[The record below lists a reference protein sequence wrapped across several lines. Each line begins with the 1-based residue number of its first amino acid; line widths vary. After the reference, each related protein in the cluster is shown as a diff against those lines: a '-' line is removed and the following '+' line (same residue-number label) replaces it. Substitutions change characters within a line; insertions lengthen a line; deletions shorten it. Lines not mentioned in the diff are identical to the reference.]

1 MIVINDEEYLN
12 LQEQVW
18 RNAETIR
25 CLLSG
30 LKITGTGPTLPPDP
44 ENQDAFLLQQDGKTY
59 LSIYFEADQAWAN
72 LGEFPAVGPQGIP
85 GPQGSAATIGAVEC
99 STRTIS
105 AGDSASVEVSVAGTN
120 LHFDFE
126 IPQGAVGA
134 QGPRGE
140 RGPQGLTGETGPR
153 GPQGETGSS
162 ISIAGTLTSSSNLP
176 DPETVPA
183 TTAYLV
189 GLTAPYN
196 LYVIVGAAGSRLWK
210 DVGAVTPQNITVDAS
225 MSGTSQNPVQNR
237 VVKSYVDAVKTTAEA
252 AYTRSGSNLSR
263 INAIQNVDLPNI
275 YYELADLKEIV
286 FETVA
291 AVAAYVVDPAAF
303 FVTPSYITIEGVAYP
318 VIDDTDAEVAEILG
332 STVVWNQHVRNG
344 NFASEDDWTAESSTF
359 SVSSNA
365 ATFTASSQYGSI
377 KQTVYGLKGGHK
389 YALFAM
395 VRTTTATD
403 SVAIN
408 LFRNLSH
415 EVFTAASTGWQAM
428 KSLIEIETDGNGTL
442 YVTDNRAADWDA
454 VYVRSVVIVD
464 VTAAIPT
471 NTPTS
476 VDDDRVQRLI
486 RYALAN
492 PAYAENA
499 LLDFRIDSITS
510 RGFNQWNEAWMANN
524 LFAGVSGSSDPI
536 NIDPANPIYFDTPSP
551 YYIGSYQV
559 FVQFLDA
566 ANNVLGTLQTWSPI
580 VTPDKIPESAASI
593 KFGLVNDVYGTT
605 YHDDICVNV
614 SNASLNGQYKPYREG
629 EIDWESII
637 PDDEDR
643 TARSAGSVRDVI
655 YVRDD
660 GNDTFSIVKNKKI
673 GVVDLGTRTWLYDGG
688 NNIFVAQIPG
698 MKANP
703 YTSDAVLCSAYPTKP
718 LKLADFPDDAIRY
731 GDGSNYIYVRDNSY
745 PDAVAFK
752 SAMSG
757 VLLAYELATPE
768 ETVLASGLLYDHVSF
783 LIERG
788 GTIAIN
794 GGMPDALPGVEI
806 DIPVKRFN
814 E

>member
-1 MIVINDEEYLN
+1 MILINEKEYLN

-44 ENQDAFLLQQDGKTY
+44 EDQDAFLLQQDGKTY

-72 LGEFPAVGPQGIP
+72 LGEYPAVGPQGIP

-105 AGDSASVEVSVAGTN
+105 AGDSASVEVSVDGTN

-126 IPQGAVGA
+126 VPQGAVGA

-140 RGPQGLTGETGPR
+140 RGPQGMTGETGPR

-162 ISIAGTLTSSSNLP
+162 ISIAGTLTSSSKLP

-210 DVGAVTPQNITVDAS
+210 DVGSVTPQNITVDAS
-225 MSGTSQNPVQNR
+225 MSGSSQNPVQNR
-237 VVKSYVDAVKTTAEA
+237 VVKQYVDAVKTTAEA
-252 AYTRSGSNLSR
+252 AYTRSSLNLGR
-263 INAIQNVDLPNI
+263 INTIQNVDLPDI

-303 FVTPSYITIEGVAYP
+303 FVTPSYITIDNVAYP

-332 STVVWNQHVRNG
+332 STVVWNQLAQEMSGTYWQGLSATDV
-344 NFASEDDWTAESSTF
+344 SF
-359 SVSSNA
+359 SDGV
-365 ATFTASSQYGSI
+365 ATFTATAQNGRILPKEAYRFQV
-377 KQTVYGLKGGHK
+377 KAGHK
-389 YALFAM
+389 YLVMACVKLTTGTTSVSLYMGSSLAY
-395 VRTTTATD
+395 TAATTAWQ
-403 SVAIN
+403 VLYGI
-408 LFRNLSH
+408 F
-415 EVFTAASTGWQAM
+415 EASADASGAWFGVM
-428 KSLIEIETDGNGTL
+428 DG
-442 YVTDNRAADWDA
+442 RASDWDA
-454 VYVRSVVIVD
+454 IQAKSPTFVDLSVAV
-464 VTAAIPT
+464 PT
-471 NTPTS
+471 DTPTDVS
-476 VDDDRVQRLI
+476 DERVQQLLQ
-486 RYALAN
+486 YALAN
-492 PAYAENA
+492 PAYAA
-499 LLDFRIDSITS
+499 PAPLDFKIDSITS
-510 RGFNQWNEAWMANN
+510 RGFNQWDEQSEFGN
-524 LFAGVSGSSDPI
+524 VGSIGGNFKCKTPMRVI
-536 NIDPANPIYFDTPSP
+536 PNATYYF
-551 YYIGSYQV
+551 YCGSYSAGGSGLR
-559 FVQFLDA
+559 VQYLDG
-566 ANNVLGTLQTWSPI
+566 NMSPI
-580 VTPDKIPESAASI
+580 KQDILYGTAIQMPKNCHYFVWGIQSSI
-593 KFGLVNDVYGTT
+593 YGTT
-605 YHDDICVNV
+605 YKHDICVNV
-614 SNASLNGQYKPYREG
+614 SNLSLNGQYKPYKESD
-629 EIDWESII
+629 IDWESII

-643 TARSAGSVRDVI
+643 TARSAGTIRDVI

-660 GNDTFSIVKNKKI
+660 GNDTFSIVKRKNVGSYTFTGSENWNFGTGMTYTYGLSLGGSPNTYNLITDIEDITSAQI
-673 GVVDLGTRTWLYDGG
+673 GSGDG
-688 NNIFVAQIPG
+688 NNIILRLDTGTYNNADKVRTL
-698 MKANP
+698 
-703 YTSDAVLCSAYPTKP
+703 TSGKT
-718 LKLADFPDDAIRY
+718 IT
-731 GDGSNYIYVRDNSY
+731 
-745 PDAVAFK
+745 
-752 SAMSG
+752 
-757 VLLAYELATPE
+757 YELATPQ

-783 LIERG
+783 LIEKG

>member
-1 MIVINDEEYLN
+1 M
-12 LQEQVW
+12 
-18 RNAETIR
+18 
-25 CLLSG
+25 
-30 LKITGTGPTLPPDP
+30 
-44 ENQDAFLLQQDGKTY
+44 
-59 LSIYFEADQAWAN
+59 
-72 LGEFPAVGPQGIP
+72 GPQGIP

-105 AGDSASVEVSVAGTN
+105 AGDSASVEVSVDGTN

-162 ISIAGTLTSSSNLP
+162 ISIAGTLTSSANLP

-210 DVGAVTPQNITVDAS
+210 DVGSVTPQNITVDAS
-225 MSGTSQNPVQNR
+225 MSGSSQNPVQNR
-237 VVKSYVDAVKTTAEA
+237 VVKSYVDAVKTTADI
-252 AYTRSGSNLSR
+252 AYTRSSSNLSR

-303 FVTPSYITIEGVAYP
+303 FVTPSYITIDNVAYP

-332 STVVWNQHVRNG
+332 STVAWNQY
-344 NFASEDDWTAESSTF
+344 
-359 SVSSNA
+359 
-365 ATFTASSQYGSI
+365 FTASGNNE
-377 KQTVYGLKGGHK
+377 TVGVSFTRSGQKITLSGTATATASGGLSTVNVTGGHTVLIFSNFSGAILAQA
-389 YALFAM
+389 YAGDTYLSNVIAGGPNSGVVTFASNATKVDLF
-395 VRTTTATD
+395 VR
-403 SVAIN
+403 
-408 LFRNLSH
+408 
-415 EVFTAASTGWQAM
+415 
-428 KSLIEIETDGNGTL
+428 LIEGTTYNETFDMF
-442 YVTDNRAADWDA
+442 
-454 VYVRSVVIVD
+454 VIDLTV
-464 VTAAIPT
+464 AIPT
-471 NTPTS
+471 DTPTS
-476 VDDDRVQRLI
+476 LDDDRVQKII

-492 PAYAENA
+492 PAYVAPA
-499 LLDFRIDSITS
+499 LLDFKIDSITS
-510 RGFNQWNEAWMANN
+510 RGFNQWDEQWEV
-524 LFAGVSGSSDPI
+524 G
-536 NIDPANPIYFDTPSP
+536 NIDTSTGENSASSSRIRSKNYIPVIGGGTVYFEVGNDYAGAFSYVFYDANKNR
-551 YYIGSYQV
+551 IGNGANYPGVQISVPDNAFYMR
-559 FVQFLDA
+559 FVMWDA
-566 ANNVLGTLQTWSPI
+566 YGI
-580 VTPDKIPESAASI
+580 VYR
-593 KFGLVNDVYGTT
+593 N
-605 YHDDICVNV
+605 DICINV
-614 SNASLNGQYKPYREG
+614 SNPSFNGQIKPYRESS
-629 EIDWESII
+629 IDWESII

-643 TARSAGSVRDVI
+643 TARSAGTVRDVI

-660 GNDTFSIVKNKKI
+660 GNDTFSIVKRKVIGSYTFTGSETWAAYGSGWMANVLSGQEAVVNENS
-673 GVVDLGTRTWLYDGG
+673 GVVPNIKYITDTGLILNSRNIVSAGG
-688 NNIFVAQIPG
+688 SVFSLNG
-698 MKANP
+698 E
-703 YTSDAVLCSAYPTKP
+703 TVLVGNK
-718 LKLADFPDDAIRY
+718 
-731 GDGSNYIYVRDNSY
+731 DNLTGKTIS
-745 PDAVAFK
+745 
-752 SAMSG
+752 
-757 VLLAYELATPE
+757 YELATPQ

-794 GGMPDALPGVEI
+794 GGMPDALPGIEI

>member
-1 MIVINDEEYLN
+1 MILINEKEYLN

-18 RNAETIR
+18 KNTETIR

-44 ENQDAFLLQQDGKTY
+44 EDQDAFLLQQDGKTY

-72 LGEFPAVGPQGIP
+72 LGEYPAVGPQGIP

-105 AGDSASVEVSVAGTN
+105 AGDSASVEVSVDGTN

-225 MSGTSQNPVQNR
+225 MSGSSQNPVQNR
-237 VVKSYVDAVKTTAEA
+237 VVKAYVDPIKTTAEA
-252 AYTRSGSNLSR
+252 AYTRSSSNLGR
-263 INAIQNVDLPNI
+263 INAIQNVDLPDI

-291 AVAAYVVDPAAF
+291 AAAAYVVDPVDEF
-303 FVTPSYITIEGVAYP
+303 TVPSYITIDNVAYP
-318 VIDDTDAEVAEILG
+318 VIDSTDAEVAEILG
-332 STVVWNQHVRNG
+332 STVVWNQLLRTISATGRGLTVTKNEDG
-344 NFASEDDWTAESSTF
+344 SLTVTGTATEGGYIVIQGVQDPASFVAGHAYLLFGLPSGLENIVLNRYVGAQMNDTGSGAFMTA
-359 SVSSNA
+359 
-365 ATFTASSQYGSI
+365 TASSG
-377 KQTVYGLKGGHK
+377 
-389 YALFAM
+389 YADP
-395 VRTTTATD
+395 VRLLITQSGTTY
-403 SVAIN
+403 N
-408 LFRNLSH
+408 
-415 EVFTAASTGWQAM
+415 FTFTPAF
-428 KSLIEIETDGNGTL
+428 
-442 YVTDNRAADWDA
+442 
-454 VYVRSVVIVD
+454 VD
-464 VTAAIPT
+464 LTAAIPT
-471 NTPTS
+471 NTPTEIS
-476 VDDDRVQRLI
+476 DDRVQQLI
-486 RYALAN
+486 RYAKAN
-492 PAYAENA
+492 PAYAAPA
-499 LLDFRIDSITS
+499 LLDFEMKSITS
-510 RGFNQWNEAWMANN
+510 SK
-524 LFAGVSGSSDPI
+524 AGEDWESS
-536 NIDPANPIYFDTPSP
+536 
-551 YYIGSYQV
+551 
-559 FVQFLDA
+559 
-566 ANNVLGTLQTWSPI
+566 
-580 VTPDKIPESAASI
+580 
-593 KFGLVNDVYGTT
+593 
-605 YHDDICVNV
+605 
-614 SNASLNGQYKPYREG
+614 
-629 EIDWESII
+629 IDWESVIA
-637 PDDEDR
+637 DSEKL
-643 TARSAGSVRDVI
+643 TARSAGTARDVI

-660 GNDTFSIVKNKKI
+660 GNDTFSIVKRKVI
-673 GVVDLGTRTWLYDGG
+673 GTYTFTGNELFSENGPNTGTFDVTPSFLTGAKTYTANDVAALLIVGYVPASANAQGQLQVALYGSTLRFKNAAEYAG
-688 NNIFVAQIPG
+688 NTTGF
-698 MKANP
+698 KASLAGKTI
-703 YTSDAVLCSAYPTKP
+703 YFEIAY
-718 LKLADFPDDAIRY
+718 
-731 GDGSNYIYVRDNSY
+731 
-745 PDAVAFK
+745 
-752 SAMSG
+752 
-757 VLLAYELATPE
+757 PE

-783 LIERG
+783 LIKKG

-794 GGMPDALPGVEI
+794 GGVPDALPGIEI

>member
-1 MIVINDEEYLN
+1 MILINEKEYLN

-44 ENQDAFLLQQDGKTY
+44 EDQDAFLLQQDGKTY

-72 LGEFPAVGPQGIP
+72 LGEYPAVGPQGIP

-126 IPQGAVGA
+126 IPQGAIGA

-162 ISIAGTLTSSSNLP
+162 ISIVGTLTSSSNLP

-210 DVGAVTPQNITVDAS
+210 DVGSVTPQNITVDAS
-225 MSGTSQNPVQNR
+225 MSGSSQNPVQNR
-237 VVKSYVDAVKTTAEA
+237 VVKQYVDAVKTTAEA
-252 AYTRSGSNLSR
+252 AYTRSSINLGR
-263 INAIQNVDLPNI
+263 INTIQNVDLPNI
-275 YYELADLKEIV
+275 YYEIADLKEIV

-303 FVTPSYITIEGVAYP
+303 FVTPSYITIDNVAYP

-344 NFASEDDWTAESSTF
+344 NFANTDYWTAESSAF
-359 SVSSNA
+359 SVSSNV

-377 KQTVYGLKGGHK
+377 KQSLYGLKGGHK

-415 EVFTAASTGWQAM
+415 QVFTAASTEWQAM

-454 VYVRSVVIVD
+454 VYVRDVVIVD
-464 VTAAIPT
+464 VTDAIPT
-471 NTPTS
+471 DTPTS
-476 VDDDRVQRLI
+476 ADDDRVQQLI
-486 RYALAN
+486 QYALAN
-492 PAYAENA
+492 PAYAGNA
-499 LLDFRIDSITS
+499 LLDFKIDSITS
-510 RGFNQWNEAWMANN
+510 KGLNQWNEVTVAFGSTGIRSNN
-524 LFAGVSGSSDPI
+524 FGV
-536 NIDPANPIYFDTPSP
+536 
-551 YYIGSYQV
+551 
-559 FVQFLDA
+559 
-566 ANNVLGTLQTWSPI
+566 
-580 VTPDKIPESAASI
+580 IP
-593 KFGLVNDVYGTT
+593 NTT
-605 YHDDICVNV
+605 YFFKGPQNKYVTYYFRDMNGGNISTDFFATNTTFTTPENCYKFLFVIEQYGSDIYKNDICINV

-629 EIDWESII
+629 GIDWESVI

-643 TARSAGSVRDVI
+643 TARSAGTARDVI

-660 GNDTFSIVKNKKI
+660 GNDTFSIVKRKVI
-673 GVVDLGTRTWLYDGG
+673 GTYTFTGNEVWTFKDQYQLWAFPGCTDGKYTTHTICSNGVFVHKWNTPNMYVYLRYNPQITSSTDMNALFPNGT
-688 NNIFVAQIPG
+688 
-698 MKANP
+698 
-703 YTSDAVLCSAYPTKP
+703 
-718 LKLADFPDDAIRY
+718 KL
-731 GDGSNYIYVRDNSY
+731 N
-745 PDAVAFK
+745 
-752 SAMSG
+752 
-757 VLLAYELATPE
+757 YELANPQ
-768 ETVLASGLLYDHVSF
+768 ETVLASGLLYDQVSF

-794 GGMPDALPGVEI
+794 GGMPDALPGIEI